1 MKKALVLG
9 AGGFVGS
16 HMVEELKDEGFFV
29 RAADL
34 KKPEFNDSSAD
45 EFFIGDLKS
54 QEFCRNLF
62 EEQFDEIYQFAADM
76 GGAGYIFTGE
86 NDASIITNSAQI
98 NLSVLN
104 ASVETK
110 NDNILFSSSACVYP
124 IHHQLDEMSPLCAED
139 NAYPAN
145 PDSEYGWEKIF
156 SERLYFAYN
165 RNFGLNAKIVRYHN
179 IFGPNSTWIG
189 GKEKA
194 PAAICRKVAEV
205 PEHGG
210 DVEIWGDGKQTRTFL
225 FIDDCIDA
233 SKRLMRSNHAG
244 PFNVGSEELISIND
258 LATLVADIS
267 GKSINIHNVPGPVGV
282 RGRKSDNRKIKEAL
296 NWSPKID
303 LKTGMAKLY
312 DWVSA
317 QL

>member
-1 MKKALVLG
+1 
-9 AGGFVGS
+9 
-16 HMVEELKDEGFFV
+16 
-29 RAADL
+29 
-34 KKPEFNDSSAD
+34 
-45 EFFIGDLKS
+45 
-54 QEFCRNLF
+54 
-62 EEQFDEIYQFAADM
+62 M

-104 ASVETK
+104 ASVETNNK
-110 NDNILFSSSACVYP
+110 NILFSSSACVYP

-165 RNFGLNAKIVRYHN
+165 RNFGLNSKIVRYHN
-179 IFGPNSTWIG
+179 IFGPNSTWSG

-258 LATLVADIS
+258 LVTLVADIS
-267 GKSINIHNVPGPVGV
+267 GKSINIHNVHGPVGV
-282 RGRKSDNRKIKEAL
+282 RGRKSDNRKVTEAL
-296 NWSPKID
+296 NWSPKTD

-312 DWVSA
+312 DWVSS

>member
-1 MKKALVLG
+1 
-9 AGGFVGS
+9 
-16 HMVEELKDEGFFV
+16 
-29 RAADL
+29 
-34 KKPEFNDSSAD
+34 
-45 EFFIGDLKS
+45 
-54 QEFCRNLF
+54 
-62 EEQFDEIYQFAADM
+62 
-76 GGAGYIFTGE
+76 
-86 NDASIITNSAQI
+86 
-98 NLSVLN
+98 
-104 ASVETK
+104 
-110 NDNILFSSSACVYP
+110 
-124 IHHQLDEMSPLCAED
+124 MSPLCAED

-165 RNFGLNAKIVRYHN
+165 RNFGLNSKIVRYHN
-179 IFGPNSTWIG
+179 IFGPNSTWSGEKKGPCSDLQESCRSVGARWGCGNMG
-189 GKEKA
+189 GWKA
-194 PAAICRKVAEV
+194 DP
-205 PEHGG
+205 
-210 DVEIWGDGKQTRTFL
+210 DFS

-258 LATLVADIS
+258 LVTLVADIS
-267 GKSINIHNVPGPVGV
+267 GKSINIHNVHGPVGV